1 MRPFP
6 LSDGSIDRIT
16 KEALSAIA
24 GAYGLPA
31 DGLSARPRGAS
42 RCQRRRR
49 CLPDELAD
57 YVGLRHQHHLIIHSP
72 EDRIVSAVL

>member
-1 MRPFP
+1 MRPYP

-31 DGLSARPRGAS
+31 DGLSAHPAAHPDAS
-42 RCQRRRR
+42 VCRNGI
-49 CLPDELAD
+49 LN
-57 YVGLRHQHHLIIHSP
+57 
-72 EDRIVSAVL
+72 